1 MNNKTLYRSCFGKG
15 LLAAFF
21 AVRKSTVGMKKAV
34 VKVCDFDGA
43 TNAPVIRTKNGN
55 LLTVHEMLTTDGE
68 NASAKTARILKGTGN
83 YARACFI
90 ARIVSCASRG
100 GIYCPAAIAEAG
112 KEYARINAAQN
123 RHNRAH
129 NARIDSDAEYRAEC
143 AHEELMKRGN
153 TMRKAQE
160 RYIDAERFTGIC
172 DEEAEVFNVDNFG
185 DDSFMG

>member
-15 LLAAFF
+15 LVAAFF
-21 AVRKSTVGMKKAV
+21 AVRKATGGMKKAV

-43 TNAPVIRTKNGN
+43 INAPVVRLKNGS

-68 NASAKTARILKGTGN
+68 NAGAKTARILKGTGN

-90 ARIVSCASRG
+90 ARIVAAASSG
-100 GIYCPAAIAEAG
+100 GIYCPAAIEEAG
-112 KEYARINAAQN
+112 RDYAKINAEQN

-129 NARIDSDAEYRAEC
+129 NARIETDPEYRAEC
-143 AHEELMKRGN
+143 AHEELMKRG
-153 TMRKAQE
+153 TAMRKAQE
-160 RYIDAERFTGIC
+160 RYLDCDRFVGIC

-185 DDSFMG
+185 DDSFLG

>member
-15 LLAAFF
+15 IFAAFF
-21 AVRKSTVGMKKAV
+21 AVRKATAGMKKSI

-43 TNAPVIRTKNGN
+43 TNAPVIRLKSGE
-55 LLTVHEMLTTDGE
+55 LLTVHELLTTDGE
-68 NASAKTARILKGTGN
+68 NAGAKTARVLKGTGN

-100 GIYCPAAIAEAG
+100 GIYCPSAIAEAG
-112 KEYARINAAQN
+112 KDYARINAAQN

-129 NARIDSDAEYRAEC
+129 NARIDADPEYRAEC
-143 AHEELMKRGN
+143 AHEELFKRG
-153 TMRKAQE
+153 TAMRKAQE

-172 DEEAEVFNVDNFG
+172 DEEAEICAVDNFG
-185 DDSFMG
+185 DDSFLG